1 MPLSYEWDLET
12 YDGNAQAPESEVL
25 EHLHADALREL
36 PWLLDRYQV
45 HVLVRTTEDGD
56 RSWAYVDTQSR
67 MLPAE
72 FSVPNSEGVYVTTG
86 VRVPQRFHREIA
98 RVACG

>member
-1 MPLSYEWDLET
+1 MANRVEYEWDVET
-12 YDGNAQAPESEVL
+12 SDEYGDIL
-25 EHLHADALREL
+25 EHDFRDMLRDL
-36 PWLLDRYQV
+36 PWLLDKNQV

-72 FSVPNSEGVYVTTG
+72 FSVPDAEGVYQETG

-98 RVACG
+98 RVACGK